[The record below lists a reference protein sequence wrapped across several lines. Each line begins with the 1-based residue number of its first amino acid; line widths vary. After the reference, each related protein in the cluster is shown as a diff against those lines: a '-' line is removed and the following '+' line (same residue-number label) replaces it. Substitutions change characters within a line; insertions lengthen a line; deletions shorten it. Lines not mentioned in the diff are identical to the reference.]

1 MNSLAQ
7 HKRTHAPI
15 HGYQQ
20 DTEALDRRLFFC
32 IVVSNDILLCNSIWM
47 RREERTSSKGTR
59 LSRRRMIIT
68 VYLTRHSGSS
78 FPNRLPTSTSVFSLQ
93 SQLASLPSRTPVL
106 CSHLV
111 YCHDNSC
118 FPLDYLEAMARLQP
132 CLSAVHLTS
141 AVKAQRSSCSS

>member
-7 HKRTHAPI
+7 HKRTHTPI

-20 DTEALDRRLFFC
+20 DSEALDRRLFFW

-78 FPNRLPTSTSVFSLQ
+78 FPNSFQPQPQYSVFSH
-93 SQLASLPSRTPVL
+93 S
-106 CSHLV
+106 SHLFRQE
-111 YCHDNSC
+111 HRC
-118 FPLDYLEAMARLQP
+118 FARTSYIVMIIP
-132 CLSAVHLTS
+132 AFLSTISKQWLV
-141 AVKAQRSSCSS
+141 SSLAFRLYT